1 MFSKQLPDGSL
12 NSLLSCIVT
21 DPVLQGWPK
30 TWWMLLMYGM
40 SRLDNRAAA
49 HCLRCSK
56 GSSSVNAL
64 HSDRFFISSSHR
76 SIRAT
81 IKFCSAQLSAG
92 SRIITSEPW
101 VLHQRCGWGAGAP
114 RGTGCPGAH
123 SIPAKR
129 GFLPFICS
137 ISTSTALRAALPIST
152 GRAE

>member
-56 GSSSVNAL
+56 GSSSVNA
-64 HSDRFFISSSHR
+64 FT
-76 SIRAT
+76 AT
-81 IKFCSAQLSAG
+81 DFLSAAHTDLSEPAQLSAG

-114 RGTGCPGAH
+114 RDTGCPGAH
-123 SIPAKR
+123 SIPAKH